1 MSEYIQQMS
10 EYIQQM
16 NEITDTLKEV
26 SNTMIIIANSLL
38 ESQKVQQQ
46 MISDINRLNDRMDR
60 IEAKLDKVVS

>member
-10 EYIQQM
+10 
-16 NEITDTLKEV
+16 EITDTLKEV